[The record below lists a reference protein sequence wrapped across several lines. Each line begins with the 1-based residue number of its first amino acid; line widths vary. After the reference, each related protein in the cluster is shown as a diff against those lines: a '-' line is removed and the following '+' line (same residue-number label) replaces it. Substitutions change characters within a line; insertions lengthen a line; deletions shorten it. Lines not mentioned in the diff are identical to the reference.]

1 MRFDI
6 MTLFP
11 DLVDTVLSASII
23 GRAKAAGL
31 IDIRTHDIR
40 DFSPDKWRRVDGAPA
55 GGGKGMLL
63 AAPPVYNCYK
73 AIIDMQSDKPQTKR
87 RVIFMSPAGTVLT
100 QDKAKE
106 LLAYDNIVLLCGH
119 YEGIDQRVLDEIVD
133 EELSIGDYVLTGG
146 EIPACIVVDCV
157 SRMIDGVLASP
168 ECYEEESI
176 ASGLLEHPQYTR
188 PAEFHGKRIP
198 AVLSSGDHEKVA
210 RWRYEESVRRTAEK
224 RPDLLKNGIP
234 PYTFRRSE
242 TYGTRLRDSQTE
254 KPDA

>member
-11 DLVDTVLSASII
+11 ELVDTVLHTSII
-23 GRAKAAGL
+23 GRAASAGL

-73 AIIDMQSDKPQTKR
+73 AIIDMQSDKPDTRR
-87 RVIFMSPAGTVLT
+87 RVIFMSPAGAVLT

-106 LLAYDNIVLLCGH
+106 LLQYDNIVLLCGH

-188 PAEFHGKRIP
+188 PVEFHGKRIP
-198 AVLSSGDHEKVA
+198 DVLLSGDHERVA
-210 RWRYEESVRRTAEK
+210 RWRHEASVKRTSEK
-224 RPDLLKNGIP
+224 RPDLLKDGIP
-234 PYTFRRSE
+234 TFSFRRSE
-242 TYGTRLRDSQTE
+242 TYGTQLRDSQTE
-254 KPDA
+254 KHNQ

>member
-11 DLVDTVLSASII
+11 ALVDTVLSTSII
-23 GRAKAAGL
+23 GRAAAAGL
-31 IDIRTHDIR
+31 IDVRTHDIR

-63 AAPPVYNCYK
+63 AAPPIYNCYK
-73 AIIDMQSDKPQTKR
+73 AIVDMQSDKPDTKR
-87 RVIFMSPAGTVLT
+87 RVIFMSPAGAVLT

-106 LLAYDNIVLLCGH
+106 LLQYDNIVLLCGH

-210 RWRYEESVRRTAEK
+210 RWRYEESVKRTMEK

-234 PYTFRRSE
+234 PYEFHRSE
-242 TYGTRLRDSQTE
+242 TYGTQLRDTQTE
-254 KPDA
+254 NKDS